1 MKNHESNS
9 NNTSFKINKGLYF
22 LNIEKYSKKKYSD
35 LWEDVSNRK
44 VFLTWIFVFLASIII
59 INALS
64 IISLISFV
72 VDKNTIINN
81 IDDLFGDNIN
91 QSPNIVWRSQLINIC
106 INLVLQ
112 LIILISL
119 IFSIYNC
126 IKNKS
131 FKFISFLPT
140 MFVFIEAIFGILDL
154 IQYAI
159 FQTNIIS
166 FFKIYWVY
174 VLNFSMMFVY
184 IIIWFCISRNVSLIR
199 NISIQLEMKEKLV
212 NSNFYYNQPNEENKP
227 NSEIDLNSEEDKN
240 NVFYSRMK
248 ELSRDQLN
256 EIAKQL
262 SISGYETMPSE
273 ELIKII
279 SDIRN
284 MQKQDSKEKEIK
296 IEENDNKQ
304 N

>member
-1 MKNHESNS
+1 
-9 NNTSFKINKGLYF
+9 
-22 LNIEKYSKKKYSD
+22 
-35 LWEDVSNRK
+35 
-44 VFLTWIFVFLASIII
+44 
-59 INALS
+59 
-64 IISLISFV
+64 
-72 VDKNTIINN
+72 
-81 IDDLFGDNIN
+81 
-91 QSPNIVWRSQLINIC
+91 
-106 INLVLQ
+106 
-112 LIILISL
+112 
-119 IFSIYNC
+119 
-126 IKNKS
+126 
-131 FKFISFLPT
+131 
-140 MFVFIEAIFGILDL
+140 
-154 IQYAI
+154 
-159 FQTNIIS
+159 
-166 FFKIYWVY
+166 
-174 VLNFSMMFVY
+174 
-184 IIIWFCISRNVSLIR
+184 
-199 NISIQLEMKEKLV
+199 MKEKLV

>member
-59 INALS
+59 INLLS
-64 IISLISFV
+64 IISLVFFI
-72 VDKNTIINN
+72 VDKNIIMNN
-81 IDDLFGDNIN
+81 LDIHGYQNPAISWRVDLIY
-91 QSPNIVWRSQLINIC
+91 IC
-106 INLVLQ
+106 IDLIFQLV
-112 LIILISL
+112 ILVSL
-119 IFSIYNC
+119 IFSIFNC
-126 IKNKS
+126 FKNKS

-140 MFVFIEAIFGILDL
+140 MFVFIEAIYGIVGA
-154 IQYAI
+154 IRYAI
-159 FQTNIIS
+159 VQKNPFEVH
-166 FFKIYWVY
+166 WVY
-174 VLNFSMMFVY
+174 GLNFLMMFVY

>member
-1 MKNHESNS
+1 MNNHESNS

-72 VDKNTIINN
+72 IDKNTIINN
-81 IDDLFGDNIN
+81 LDIRGVQNPAATWRID
-91 QSPNIVWRSQLINIC
+91 LISIC
-106 INLVLQ
+106 IDLIFQLV
-112 LIILISL
+112 ILVSL
-119 IFSIYNC
+119 IFSIFNC
-126 IKNKS
+126 FKNKS

-140 MFVFIEAIFGILDL
+140 MFVFIEAIYGFVDAIR
-154 IQYAI
+154 YAI
-159 FQTNIIS
+159 FQINIVGL
-166 FFKIYWVY
+166 FEVHWVY
-174 VLNFSMMFVY
+174 GLNFSMMFVY

-262 SISGYETMPSE
+262 SISGYETMSSE

>member
-1 MKNHESNS
+1 
-9 NNTSFKINKGLYF
+9 
-22 LNIEKYSKKKYSD
+22 
-35 LWEDVSNRK
+35 
-44 VFLTWIFVFLASIII
+44 
-59 INALS
+59 
-64 IISLISFV
+64 
-72 VDKNTIINN
+72 
-81 IDDLFGDNIN
+81 
-91 QSPNIVWRSQLINIC
+91 
-106 INLVLQ
+106 
-112 LIILISL
+112 
-119 IFSIYNC
+119 
-126 IKNKS
+126 
-131 FKFISFLPT
+131 
-140 MFVFIEAIFGILDL
+140 
-154 IQYAI
+154 
-159 FQTNIIS
+159 
-166 FFKIYWVY
+166 
-174 VLNFSMMFVY
+174 
-184 IIIWFCISRNVSLIR
+184 
-199 NISIQLEMKEKLV
+199 MKEKLV

-262 SISGYETMPSE
+262 SISGYETMSSE